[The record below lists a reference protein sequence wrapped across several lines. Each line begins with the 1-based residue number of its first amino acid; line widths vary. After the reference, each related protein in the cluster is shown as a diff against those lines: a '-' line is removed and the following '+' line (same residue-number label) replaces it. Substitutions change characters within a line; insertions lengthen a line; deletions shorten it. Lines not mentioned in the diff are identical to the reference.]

1 MLQYIQWTSYLFFSS
16 VFIYRTLRIFNIK
29 MKYPIDTVSKL
40 NAGTYQIFIVLWSI
54 YNIYQET
61 NNKITDRSIDTSLV
75 GYFIYDTCML
85 LLTPYGRTQYLYFL
99 HHILSIYIV
108 NICITYNIAPPIYTN
123 TMYFLMETG
132 SCTLNWMKL
141 CNEYNPGRF
150 ADNFR
155 VSTYVIYF
163 TTRCIGLPIFIF
175 DYTNNIY
182 QPVWHQ
188 QITVFMLVLLYI
200 LSVDWFLKMTLKKF
214 IKN

>member
-54 YNIYQET
+54 YNIYQEM
-61 NNKITDRSIDTSLV
+61 NNKITDRSIDTSLI
-75 GYFIYDTCML
+75 GYFVYDTCML
-85 LLTPYGRTQYLYFL
+85 LLTPYGRTQYIYFL
-99 HHILSIYIV
+99 HHILSIYII

-123 TMYFLMETG
+123 TIYFLMETG

-141 CNEYNPGRF
+141 CNKYNPGYANKCR
-150 ADNFR
+150 NI
-155 VSTYVIYF
+155 THVIYF
-163 TTRCIGLPIFIF
+163 TTRCIALPVFIY

-200 LSVDWFLKMTLKKF
+200 MSVDWFLKMTKNF